1 MKRPTVTSAGT
12 TSRSPESGRHQH
24 PAGRPCGRPAEFWT
38 SAESVHGCFPIDD
51 ELALYLA
58 ADARADP
65 VLRVADPG
73 GAGRK
78 RVPDRRFRRPNPDL
92 HLVEL
97 RNGADVRPDLQSV
110 FRDGKIHRPDL
121 VLHPAARLLRGL
133 FPGLPR

>member
-58 ADARADP
+58 ADARAYP
-65 VLRVADPG
+65 VLRVANTG
-73 GAGRK
+73 GAGRE
-78 RVPDRRFRRPNPDL
+78 RVPNRWLRRSDPDL
-92 HLVEL
+92 HIVEL
-97 RNGADVRPDLQSV
+97 HHGADVRPDVQPL
-110 FRDGKIHRPDL
+110 FRNRE
-121 VLHPAARLLRGL
+121 
-133 FPGLPR
+133 